1 MAMRTRTIEQ
11 KVVFPA
17 TPDEVYDAF
26 MDPKKHAEFT
36 ESEASG
42 SSEVGGE
49 FSAWGGYI
57 TATNVELVRGKRIVQ
72 DWSTSEWPEG
82 YPPSRL
88 EIELKAVAKGT
99 ELTLKQSKVPVEQAD
114 DYDQGWYDSYWT
126 PMTRY
131 FERKKKR
138 R

>member
-1 MAMRTRTIEQ
+1 MAVKTRTIRQ
-11 KVVFPA
+11 KVIIPA
-17 TPDEVYDAF
+17 TPEEVYDAF
-26 MDPKKHAEFT
+26 MDPEKHEAFT

-57 TATNVELVRGKRIVQ
+57 SAKNLELERGKKIVQ
-72 DWSTSEWPEG
+72 EWSTSEWPEG

-88 EIELKAVAKGT
+88 ELDLRKVTEGT
-99 ELTLKQSKVPVEQAD
+99 EITLIQSKVPAEQAD

-126 PMTRY
+126 PMVNY
-131 FERKKKR
+131 FKR
-138 R
+138 RKRSG